1 MGPSRIGV
9 EKSASHQLS
18 QIEIASDNP
27 PLSTPTCKIVSGQL
41 SGEHEFLMD
50 QAETLPSRGV
60 LRLTGQ
66 DVLLK
71 LIDEHNV
78 LVFLIYF

>member
-1 MGPSRIGV
+1 
-9 EKSASHQLS
+9 
-18 QIEIASDNP
+18 
-27 PLSTPTCKIVSGQL
+27 
-41 SGEHEFLMD
+41 MD